1 MDQSIRFEW
10 MDNTGEAFSPFL
22 DQSVVPFDF
31 GASGYT
37 ACTNIGG
44 EILEVTAPSDL
55 CGSISVKG
63 GYEDSMD
70 SLLARAQRPFG
81 GRATF
86 GLKIAGPKPDAPEM
100 AGPAFSTIGGPFAR
114 YWLDI
119 DDDGAHPHIGDCTV
133 LSFVREQTVFQ
144 VMRLQLFSSDIGD
157 SATPLSCPPATLS
170 DAMGSGIEDREV
182 NAYITLGGPMRFSCR
197 CSGLVHAYPDMSWD
211 DDAGAWTMKTKALPN
226 AQFLMKLYENGKT
239 VNDIFPENPHGS
251 ENPHDRGSN
260 LWEQCNRERSLRF
273 RNMLFRHTVRVKNTE
288 ATTIMAA
295 IRLVSNRTGHDL
307 GIPILTDETVQ
318 VRLGGLNPEI
328 SNYASNAM
336 WKSLFSS
343 SLVVGRNVS
352 PSLQYYE
359 PQLGLIQRCLERVLS
374 AHHVRFSVGGLQC
387 GVDMWPHVPGAAVSF
402 RQLFWVVRFLA
413 QVLEQLLPLD
423 STAQNAPTIGYYTGE
438 IRAHILRTVR
448 FVVTAARGDGEGAES
463 WWSSTPGK
471 TFPTAMPGQEE
482 GMPCSHILKRFED
495 ADDQYNCFY
504 YAPIISYTVKALHDL
519 GLIDDRNELLSL
531 LSENAEAILSGL
543 WKIGDNRVS
552 TGNSA
557 TFCAHKWHHYEAL
570 VEIIQL
576 LHSEGPNE
584 MQLEDAKQKAERWM
598 LSLNNSLASLIS
610 SGDAYTLQDEVCDR
624 LIMFLTQQKE
634 IGCRTAHG
642 DALLMTATRELGR
655 RHLSASSRVPTMIIN
670 PGTLPRQNVGRF
682 APPTAAPWELHA
694 LCHHAALLESPTT
707 QGEAPNRAVQNCL
720 QFLSSDESITP
731 TWERST
737 VDSLAG
743 RFSLEPTCV
752 IATTMLQRL
761 VAVQIDHH
769 DRARPRPGSRE
780 GGAPAHAGHTAHAV
794 ETDHTFRPVS
804 ETIDGASIAETEAG
818 TYNDATEPFPVRPA
832 MGVRGRLSDTI
843 VRLSRRHLPS
853 FGRLPLVGGIGA
865 RYICNR
871 GQGTHELE
879 LGPSGTPIASSAS
892 SDIKTLADAI
902 RLAGGLPSPI
912 DWALYKFPHAH
923 HPNAFLDSLD
933 DSPHLFTNTE
943 LGRIEL
949 RPRLATLLQGKAPKC
964 SLEELGSTM
973 SPELCRKVSII
984 DLMSPGYFMEQSSE
998 SPQLRS
1004 NPVITGRICPSNFL
1018 TEECGNNPLRSIPLY
1033 GAFLDGAFC
1042 HGNDTN
1048 AAARWGKEL
1057 RELRL
1062 DHGPI
1067 QDKISSQKEVA
1078 EEREKCQATLLEKL
1092 GDSLVDQQVQ
1102 CRYFFIQDWKDAHL
1116 LGPFVYVWHNELL
1129 DALEDHLGTASIFSH
1144 SCTESTWSSSLTIF
1158 HWSISKFHDKNSGH
1172 TKRFPEEEMAHS
1184 RLRHVPDPGVEK
1196 SEYYW
1201 IQEEAHPTTILM
1213 TSNALGDF
1221 IKCSVVSELLSE
1233 SALYKFAHTASEI
1246 WTMFSNQPQTG
1257 RCLAFLHL
1265 VGLLCEATSVQYED
1279 ILNVLEV
1286 KAKYKENMLDYDF
1299 TWTQQPQAVKKL
1311 EYYLWQLGV
1320 VQGFHHSIAESVGQ
1334 IKAVQ
1339 HVLVGQ
1345 VQEGPGRRHEVLQDL
1360 ARTELE
1366 LFERRF
1372 GRLRTICKSFEHKI
1386 DHLTRVRDGI
1396 SSICGLQDS
1405 RTSIK
1410 QDDHIRVLT
1419 WVTIGYLPL
1428 GFVTTIFAI
1437 PESQHI
1443 IADGLGLRV
1452 FLGVLL
1458 GFFIGT
1464 IVFAKALGP
1473 IVNQYEKAASLVK
1486 TERQVADAR
1495 RRRKREG
1502 DGEGLPE

>member
-1 MDQSIRFEW
+1 
-10 MDNTGEAFSPFL
+10 
-22 DQSVVPFDF
+22 
-31 GASGYT
+31 
-37 ACTNIGG
+37 
-44 EILEVTAPSDL
+44 
-55 CGSISVKG
+55 
-63 GYEDSMD
+63 
-70 SLLARAQRPFG
+70 
-81 GRATF
+81 
-86 GLKIAGPKPDAPEM
+86 
-100 AGPAFSTIGGPFAR
+100 
-114 YWLDI
+114 
-119 DDDGAHPHIGDCTV
+119 
-133 LSFVREQTVFQ
+133 
-144 VMRLQLFSSDIGD
+144 MRLQLFSTDIGD
-157 SATPLSCPPATLS
+157 SAAPLSSPPAKLS
-170 DAMGSGIEDREV
+170 DATGSGIEEREV

-197 CSGLVHAYPDMSWD
+197 CSGLMHSYPDMGWD
-211 DDAGAWTMKTKALPN
+211 DDAGAWTMRTKVLPD
-226 AQFLMKLYENGKT
+226 AQFSMKLYENGKA
-239 VNDIFPENPHGS
+239 VNDICPESSHVS
-251 ENPHDRGSN
+251 ETPHDRDPTP
-260 LWEQCNRERSLRF
+260 WEQCNRERSLRF
-273 RNMLFRHTVRVKNTE
+273 RNMLFRHTVRVKSME
-288 ATTIMAA
+288 ATTIMATF
-295 IRLVSNRTGHDL
+295 RLVSNRPGHGL
-307 GIPILTDETVQ
+307 GIPILTDEV
-318 VRLGGLNPEI
+318 VRDRLGGLNPEL

-343 SLVVGRNVS
+343 SLVVGRNAS

-374 AHHVRFSVGGLQC
+374 AHHVQFSVGGLQC
-387 GVDMWPHVPGAAVSF
+387 GVDIWPHVPGAAVSL
-402 RQLFWVVRFLA
+402 RQLFWVIRFLA
-413 QVLEQLLPLD
+413 QVLEQLLQLD
-423 STAQNAPTIGYYTGE
+423 NTAQNAPAIGYYTSE
-438 IRAHILRTVR
+438 IRTHILRTVR
-448 FVVTAARGDGEGAES
+448 FVVAAARGDGEGTEC
-463 WWSSTPGK
+463 WWSSTTPGK
-471 TFPTAMPGQEE
+471 AAPTVRPEQEE
-482 GMPCSHILKRFED
+482 GMPCSHSLKRFED

-519 GLIDDRNELLSL
+519 NLTDDRNEILSL
-531 LSENAEAILSGL
+531 LSENVEAILSGL

-576 LHSEGPNE
+576 LRSEGAGD

-624 LIMFLTQQKE
+624 LIMLLTQQKE
-634 IGCRTAHG
+634 IGCRKIHG
-642 DALLMTATRELGR
+642 DTLLMMATRELGR

-670 PGTLPRQNVGRF
+670 PGTLPKQNVGRF

-769 DRARPRPGSRE
+769 DRCRQRPGSRE
-780 GGAPAHAGHTAHAV
+780 GGAPAHTGHTGNTV
-794 ETDHTFRPVS
+794 DTDHSHRPVS
-804 ETIDGASIAETEAG
+804 ETADGASIAETEAG
-818 TYNDATEPFPVRPA
+818 TYNDATETLPVRPTP
-832 MGVRGRLSDTI
+832 GVRGRLSDTI

-853 FGRLPLVGGIGA
+853 LGRLPLMSGLGA
-865 RYICNR
+865 RYIYNR

-879 LGPSGTPIASSAS
+879 LGPSGTPVASSAS
-892 SDIKTLADAI
+892 SDMKTLADAI
-902 RLAGGLPSPI
+902 RLAGGLPAPI

-949 RPRLATLLQGKAPKC
+949 RPRLAELLQGKAPKC

-984 DLMSPGYFMEQSSE
+984 DLMSPGYFIGQSAE
-998 SPQLRS
+998 SPPLRS
-1004 NPVITGRICPSNFL
+1004 NPVITGRICPGNFL
-1018 TEECGNNPLRSIPLY
+1018 TKECGNNPLRSIPLY
-1033 GAFLDGAFC
+1033 GGFLDGAFW
-1042 HGNDTN
+1042 NDAN

-1067 QDKISSQKEVA
+1067 MYRISSPKEVVK
-1078 EEREKCQATLLEKL
+1078 ERKKLQATLLEKL

-1102 CRYFFIQDWKDAHL
+1102 CRYFFIQDWKDPHL
-1116 LGPFVYVWHNELL
+1116 MGPFVYVWHNELL

-1158 HWSISKFHDKNSGH
+1158 HWSISLFHDENSGH
-1172 TKRFPEEEMAHS
+1172 TKRFPEEDIAHLS
-1184 RLRHVPDPGVEK
+1184 PRDGPDAGTGK
-1196 SEYYW
+1196 SECHW

-1265 VGLLCEATSVQYED
+1265 VGLLCEATSVEYED

-1286 KAKYKENMLDYDF
+1286 TSRYKENMLDYDF

-1345 VQEGPGRRHEVLQDL
+1345 VQEGPGRRHEVLQEL

-1372 GRLRTICKSFEHKI
+1372 GRLRTICKSFEHKL

-1464 IVFAKALGP
+1464 IVFAKVLGP
-1473 IVNQYEKAASLVK
+1473 IVNQYEKAVGVK
-1486 TERQVADAR
+1486 TERQMADAR
-1495 RRRKREG
+1495 KRRKREK
-1502 DGEGLPE
+1502 DGESLPE